1 MAEGSGRKAKEAK
14 FRSHKPGEQHMALG
28 RERSEVRRHRGKK
41 IDLNGFN
48 GLNDVNNRTGEYV
61 LSGGPSSVDLSL
73 FIALLG

>member
-1 MAEGSGRKAKEAK
+1 
-14 FRSHKPGEQHMALG
+14 MALG

-61 LSGGPSSVDLSL
+61 LSGGPSRVDLSL
-73 FIALLG
+73 FIVLLG